1 MDSTRTFNDP
11 GGEYCQAMR
20 ILYEQVLHVHDWLR
34 SNRQDILRELVKEEG
49 QGERWDGRQRA

>member
-1 MDSTRTFNDP
+1 
-11 GGEYCQAMR
+11 MR